1 MSVLSEGSK
10 KVNMTMKKLPETYAK
25 YILERYLHYPELELA
40 ERPDLQNKE
49 ESLGVEVTQCDFCEL
64 EGMFRRIASGDTSRK
79 AKKIKDKLRN
89 RFYEDKKMYL
99 TKVLPNDRQK
109 LETCKSFYV
118 GEIARVMRA
127 KAFALVT
134 SGSYSIESI
143 KNILK
148 RAVERK
154 TEKLK
159 NYEKFEQNELFIFCS
174 AFCIDDMGIFPYHK
188 NDVSQIHDLF
198 KSSVFIGNV
207 HFNVIH
213 VMINSLNSEFQSVF
227 SFTCDDVKYHR
238 ISCSDFS
245 ASAYFESQG
254 LKYPLNPHLF
264 TLQIEDINQQ
274 VDHDLFEFLDSKYPI
289 EGCKW
294 MQAVSL

>member
-64 EGMFRRIASGDTSRK
+64 EGLFRRIASGDTSRK

-89 RFYEDKKMYL
+89 RFYEVKKMYL
-99 TKVLPNDRQK
+99 T
-109 LETCKSFYV
+109 
-118 GEIARVMRA
+118 
-127 KAFALVT
+127 
-134 SGSYSIESI
+134 
-143 KNILK
+143 
-148 RAVERK
+148 
-154 TEKLK
+154 
-159 NYEKFEQNELFIFCS
+159 
-174 AFCIDDMGIFPYHK
+174 
-188 NDVSQIHDLF
+188 
-198 KSSVFIGNV
+198 
-207 HFNVIH
+207 NVIH
-213 VMINSLNSEFQSVF
+213 VMINSLSSEFQSVF